1 VEDFFAQ
8 DQILAHSSF
17 RAPPVTRLSRK
28 LGTLALTPQ
37 SLVDWIKERA

>member
-1 VEDFFAQ
+1 
-8 DQILAHSSF
+8 
-17 RAPPVTRLSRK
+17 VTRLSRK